1 MSEWTG
7 RVSNAGCGPNYPRI
21 DVCCW
26 RYAGPRFE
34 IPLGRDA
41 QRLQAGMPALLV
53 RRAAGILRNVQKER
67 TIEEFDREVAFGF
80 REIRAM
86 DCCGRAVD

>member
-1 MSEWTG
+1 MFRTPVADLTTLGSTC
-7 RVSNAGCGPNYPRI
+7 AGGG
-21 DVCCW
+21 D
-26 RYAGPRFE
+26 AGSLFE
-34 IPLGRDA
+34 FPLGRDA

-86 DCCGRAVD
+86 DCCRRAAD